1 MENHLTV
8 DISNGGFLYQ
18 LFYILGFLVAYI
30 IILYEG
36 YRRNFPVV
44 KWVLILACIR
54 LFVVS
59 GTKLFS
65 FSPDEWKLMFQTGAL
80 LPNPQKTM
88 FGGIILGVAGYL
100 LTRYLLKFRYSV
112 WDTVA
117 IAFPAGVAIQSFGC
131 FFYGCCYGTPS
142 HAIWAVRY
150 PVMSL
155 AHYHQFESGLLT
167 FKDHFS
173 LPVHPVQLYEC
184 MGALFVVI
192 LVLILKKHL
201 KAQGSALLSTIVLFS
216 VVRMIIEFFR
226 DPLSNKTGGEMLWIM
241 KQVQWQYLFAGL
253 LAGAALFLRERKFSH
268 STKTKLNDIPL
279 PGTEFILLLSL
290 LTFFVLLRKWFTLS
304 EIIAIDI
311 AFLPAVALTAR
322 ELYVRTSR
330 YRYRWVYACSIILP
344 LFLMSQT
351 FPQTQI
357 DPKPA
362 GNYET
367 YHTIGLGYATG
378 NYTDERM
385 NYSGS
390 GCDMVS
396 NREYFSEKYSSF
408 GGGYSFTKVDQERD
422 IVIRYGADIMAGDFR
437 GIRQSDN
444 MLHKL
449 SLWSVTPYIKFDS
462 KWIGVGGGLHLGN
475 LEYSLG
481 DTRKKFDSN
490 PPVPE
495 KGSFRTPVLPR
506 VYLRVGVARY
516 FFGDFHLADQ
526 FPVSA
531 PGLAFQAG
539 IGSGFGLKN
548 GLNLRGGLSF
558 LENAGYY
565 VSGYF
570 PIDNRIVIEPLFLW
584 TGKYEKELYTVR
596 LPENQFS
603 IAISYRFGNKQA
615 PGQ

>member
-8 DISNGGFLYQ
+8 DISNGSFLYQ

-36 YRRNFPVV
+36 YRRNFPIV

-54 LFVVS
+54 LLVVT
-59 GTKLFS
+59 GTKVFS
-65 FSPDEWKLMFQTGAL
+65 FSTDEWKLMFQTGVL

-117 IAFPAGVAIQSFGC
+117 IAFPAGVAIQSVGC

-142 HAIWAVRY
+142 DAIWAVRY

-167 FKDHFS
+167 FKDNFS

-184 MGALFVVI
+184 LGALFVVI
-192 LVLILKKHL
+192 FILLLKKHL
-201 KAQGSALLSTIVLFS
+201 KARGSILLSTIVLFS
-216 VVRMIIEFFR
+216 IVRMIIEFFR

-241 KQVQWQYLFAGL
+241 KQVQWQYLVAAV
-253 LAGAALFLRERKFSH
+253 LAGVVLFLRERKFSPY
-268 STKTKLNDIPL
+268 TEAKLNDKPL
-279 PGTEFILLLSL
+279 PRTEFVLLLFL
-290 LTFFVLLRKWFTLS
+290 LTFFVLLRKWFTLP
-304 EIIAIDI
+304 EIIAINI

-322 ELYVRTSR
+322 ELYIRTAR
-330 YRYRWVYACSIILP
+330 YSYRWAYAFTIILP

-351 FPQTQI
+351 LPQTPI
-357 DPKPA
+357 DAKPA
-362 GNYET
+362 RNYKT

-378 NYTDERM
+378 NYTDDRM

-396 NREYFSEKYSSF
+396 NHEYFSEKYSSF

-422 IVIRYGADIMAGDFR
+422 VVIRYGADIMAGDFR
-437 GIRQSDN
+437 VIRQSDN

-449 SLWSVTPYIKFDS
+449 SLWSVTPYIKYDS

-495 KGSFRTPVLPR
+495 KGSFKTPVLPQ
-506 VYLRVGVARY
+506 VYLRVGVTRY

-526 FPVSA
+526 FPASA

-539 IGSGFGLKN
+539 IGSGLGFKN
-548 GLNLRGGLSF
+548 GLKLRAGLTF
-558 LENAGYY
+558 LDHEGFY
-565 VSGYF
+565 VTGYF
-570 PIDNRIVIEPLFLW
+570 PLADKIVIEPLFQW
-584 TGKYEKELYTVR
+584 TMSGEKEPYPVK

-603 IAISYRFGNKQA
+603 IGISYRFGNKQA